1 MGETRKTAWKGP
13 VVKYTALMLLAL
25 STVLL
30 LLVNLS
36 GVTSSGFLTDLWF
49 SQYTD
54 GQSVDGFYYK
64 RWTLYRLCGATYDKS
79 ITACSKKVAAY
90 PLNPASVILSF
101 SNITSPSR
109 YKKYIDMSK
118 AAYALLLILLIVTFA
133 ALVTK
138 LVVLKLPKPHHNREL
153 EVEQDERGRSREE
166 KSVDVNKAPTHSP
179 GKQKTII
186 KDLPQLL
193 GDMEDDDEMFSL
205 MGFSGFGTTKGKSVA
220 GTQGGAVGRV
230 VSTDYRQ
237 YMNREKGFNRPLS
250 PGRK

>member
-1 MGETRKTAWKGP
+1 MSKR
-13 VVKYTALMLLAL
+13 L
-25 STVLL
+25 SDGKVPTSGTTVSIRSRLP
-30 LLVNLS
+30 S
-36 GVTSSGFLTDLWF
+36 VTSTAHCNPHSTLLSPLRRPKNNENDDINYRDRSNERSGDTLQRAEIFRF
-49 SQYTD
+49 H
-54 GQSVDGFYYK
+54 VD
-64 RWTLYRLCGATYDKS
+64 
-79 ITACSKKVAAY
+79 
-90 PLNPASVILSF
+90 
-101 SNITSPSR
+101 SNKTPSR
-109 YKKYIDMSK
+109 
-118 AAYALLLILLIVTFA
+118 
-133 ALVTK
+133 
-138 LVVLKLPKPHHNREL
+138 PHHNREL

>member
-118 AAYALLLILLIVTFA
+118 AAYALLLILVIVTFA

-138 LVVLKLPKPHHNREL
+138 LVVLKLPKYATIANILHMVALVFCTAAFAVTTVVHL
-153 EVEQDERGRSREE
+153 DA
-166 KSVDVNKAPTHSP
+166 VNFYNF
-179 GKQKTII
+179 GKLGSATQALMWTSFAC
-186 KDLPQLL
+186 LL
-193 GDMEDDDEMFSL
+193 ISFILGI
-205 MGFSGFGTTKGKSVA
+205 
-220 GTQGGAVGRV
+220 R
-230 VSTDYRQ
+230 
-237 YMNREKGFNRPLS
+237 
-250 PGRK
+250 